1 MYEVRSY
8 QCLLLLYYGR
18 KGYFVRNLLMVATS
32 STNLS
37 TILSGFKALS
47 DPIRLQVIE
56 LLLTQELCVCE
67 LCEKLDISQSKL
79 SFHLKNLKEADL
91 VRSRQEGR
99 WIYYRLNLS
108 QFTILENYL
117 SEYQQVGAILPAKS
131 CQ

>member
-1 MYEVRSY
+1 
-8 QCLLLLYYGR
+8 
-18 KGYFVRNLLMVATS
+18 MVATS

-56 LLLTQELCVCE
+56 LLQTQELCVCE

-108 QFTILENYL
+108 QFTILESYL
-117 SEYQQVGAILPAKS
+117 SEYQKIAEILPAKS